1 MGDTN
6 TQSLT
11 VREEAL
17 PSIARALKCIILV
30 LEFSEEL
37 VEFLVVESMHVVCE
51 LMRKLT
57 VNGLSAEQRRKFTS
71 CNIVCTIA
79 PTSRKVSGAQAGRS
93 LKRIFSPPFTSK
105 MMTVRC
111 DESVFNTRYSLSPA
125 MSALGY
131 NLQDNLMHQE
141 SLGSPSKFKLS
152 GKNSASVGR
161 THPCFRVM
169 GFTSEV
175 TRCNMGKARSAFKG
189 HVFEMSKQLD
199 EHLGHVE
206 RKLRSSSSDSETLGW
221 V

>member
-71 CNIVCTIA
+71 CKIVCTIA
-79 PTSRKVSGAQAGRS
+79 PTSRKVC
-93 LKRIFSPPFTSK
+93 I
-105 MMTVRC
+105 
-111 DESVFNTRYSLSPA
+111 
-125 MSALGY
+125 
-131 NLQDNLMHQE
+131 
-141 SLGSPSKFKLS
+141 GSP
-152 GKNSASVGR
+152 
-161 THPCFRVM
+161 
-169 GFTSEV
+169 
-175 TRCNMGKARSAFKG
+175 
-189 HVFEMSKQLD
+189 
-199 EHLGHVE
+199 
-206 RKLRSSSSDSETLGW
+206 GW
-221 V
+221 A

>member
-71 CNIVCTIA
+71 SNIVCTIA

-125 MSALGY
+125 ISTLGY

-141 SLGSPSKFKLS
+141 SLGSPSKLKLS

-161 THPCFRVM
+161 AHPCFRMM
-169 GFTSEV
+169 GFRVTSEV
-175 TRCNMGKARSAFKG
+175 TRCNMGKARSALG
-189 HVFEMSKQLD
+189 MS
-199 EHLGHVE
+199 
-206 RKLRSSSSDSETLGW
+206 LR
-221 V
+221 